1 MKKSS
6 LWLNILAGLLW
17 GTSGIFSEVLLSPF
31 GFSSLQLTATRG
43 IVSGIAIALFALFFR
58 KEQFKV
64 KAKHLLLYVAVGIS
78 LFATAAFYY
87 ISIRR
92 ASPSTAAVLMN
103 TSPAFVMTVSVIFFK
118 EKLGKSK
125 LFALIAM
132 LIGCMLVSGIDFSGM
147 RYDFW
152 GILSGLAAGVSTSIY
167 YLLSKVEFKFECDPF
182 QATLYHFIAMGTA
195 GLFFLDLPSYTASVA
210 TAPLSAIPL
219 LIALGL
225 VTCVIPYF
233 LCTLSMKHLSAGV
246 ASALAIIEPM
256 SATVYSAV
264 LTALG
269 IMNETF
275 TVLSV
280 IGIVLILGACVV
292 LERSE

>member
-1 MKKSS
+1 MKNSS

-17 GTSGIFSEVLLSPF
+17 GTSGIFSEVLLAPF

-43 IVSGIAIALFALFFR
+43 IVSGIAVALYALFCCRNQFR
-58 KEQFKV
+58 VKV
-64 KAKHLLLYVAVGIS
+64 KHLLLYLVVGVS

-132 LIGCMLVSGIDFSGM
+132 LIGCTFVSGIDFGGM

-167 YLLSKVEFKFECDPF
+167 YLLSKIEFKWNCDPL
-182 QATLYHFIAMGTA
+182 QATLYHFIAMGAT
-195 GLFFLDLPSYTASVA
+195 GLFFLDLPIFTASVNL
-210 TAPLSAIPL
+210 APAKAIVL

-256 SATVYSAV
+256 SATIYSAV
-264 LTALG
+264 LTAFG

-280 IGIVLILGACVV
+280 IGIVLILASCVV

>member
-1 MKKSS
+1 MKKSA

-17 GTSGIFSEVLLSPF
+17 GTSGIFSEVLLAPF

-43 IVSGIAIALFALFFR
+43 IVSGIAVALYALFFC
-58 KEQFKV
+58 KHHFKV
-64 KAKHLLLYVAVGIS
+64 KIKHLFLYLFVGIS

-103 TSPAFVMTVSVIFFK
+103 TSPAFVMTISVIFFK

-132 LIGCMLVSGIDFSGM
+132 LIGCMFVSGIDFSGM

-167 YLLSKVEFKFECDPF
+167 YLLSKIEFRQGCDPL
-182 QATLYHFIAMGTA
+182 QATLYHFIAMGIS
-195 GLFFLDLPSYTASVA
+195 GIFFLDLPSYTAAVKI
-210 TAPLSAIPL
+210 APFSAILL

-233 LCTLSMKHLSAGV
+233 LCTLSMKNLSAGV

-256 SATVYSAV
+256 SATIYSAV
-264 LTALG
+264 LTAFG

-275 TVLSV
+275 TLLSV
-280 IGIVLILGACVV
+280 IGIVLILGSCVV